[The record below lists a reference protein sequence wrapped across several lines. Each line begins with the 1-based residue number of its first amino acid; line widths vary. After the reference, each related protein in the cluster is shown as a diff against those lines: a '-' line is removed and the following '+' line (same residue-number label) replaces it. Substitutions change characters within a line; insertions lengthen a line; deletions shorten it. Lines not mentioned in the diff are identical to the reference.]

1 MEDEIDLELGEHA
14 LENPLVGDRSRELA
28 AHLARQ
34 CRLERC
40 DIDGDDRSSRLRE
53 AIDEAVPY
61 FPARPRHEHGR
72 SAHLAILYFRWFVGR
87 GCGVRTVEPE
97 PLRPVMIRLPID
109 HRPLDLV

>member
-40 DIDGDDRSSRLRE
+40 DIDGDNRSSRLRE
-53 AIDEAVPY
+53 AIDETVPY
-61 FPARPRHEHGR
+61 FPARPRHEHGC
-72 SAHLAILYFRWFVGR
+72 SAHLAILYFRWFVGSPL
-87 GCGVRTVEPE
+87 RTSNRRNR

-109 HRPLDLV
+109 HRPLDL

>member
-1 MEDEIDLELGEHA
+1 MEDEIDFELGEHA

-72 SAHLAILYFRWFVGR
+72 SAHLAILYFRWFVGSR
-87 GCGVRTVEPE
+87 VRSSNRRTRTFTSGND
-97 PLRPVMIRLPID
+97 PLAN
-109 HRPLDLV
+109 